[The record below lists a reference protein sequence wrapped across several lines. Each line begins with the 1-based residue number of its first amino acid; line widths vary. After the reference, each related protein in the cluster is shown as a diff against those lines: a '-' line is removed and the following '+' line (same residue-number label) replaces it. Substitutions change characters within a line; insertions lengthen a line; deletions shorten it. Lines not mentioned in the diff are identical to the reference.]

1 MFDSNG
7 VVFDDNVSCLMT
19 NSAVVCSVSRA
30 RVHSGE
36 FCVPL
41 SRVYTHM
48 LPCEVPD
55 EIRYSIRIYLIPR
68 IMSMSYDGASG
79 DRSEAPVRVC
89 EPKLSLMRG

>member
-30 RVHSGE
+30 RVHFGE
-36 FCVPL
+36 FCVLL

-55 EIRYSIRIYLIPR
+55 EIRYSIRIYLINIPGR
-68 IMSMSYDGASG
+68 YDEKYCPLQLYTYKIT
-79 DRSEAPVRVC
+79 DIFVNC
-89 EPKLSLMRG
+89 